1 MLKRVVSGLGP
12 SLCLIV
18 LLLTLSCSSAK
29 DSPKFAVKAAEG
41 GMAEVAL
48 GKLALERAANP
59 AVKEFGQR
67 MVVDHTAANNELKA
81 IAAKKN
87 IQLPTDLDADQKST
101 VDKLSKLSGAEFDKK
116 YMSDMVKDHEEDV
129 EEFQTQAEKGNDPDI
144 KAFAAKTLPTL
155 QSHLQ
160 MAREVSKKVGAN

>member
-1 MLKRVVSGLGP
+1 MLTKTLSKVGL
-12 SLCLIV
+12 SLCLFALV
-18 LLLTLSCSSAK
+18 FVFSCSSAK
-29 DSPKFAVKAAEG
+29 DSTKFATKAAEG

-48 GKLALERAANP
+48 GKLALERASNP

-67 MVVDHTAANNELKA
+67 MVIDHTAGNNELKA
-81 IAAKKN
+81 LAAKKS
-87 IQLPTDLDADQKST
+87 IQLPTDLSSDQKSMME
-101 VDKLSKLSGAEFDKK
+101 KLGKLSGPEFDKE

-129 EEFQTQAEKGNDPDI
+129 EEFKTQADKGNDRDV

-160 MAREVSKKVGAN
+160 MARDTAKKVGA